1 MIIRLFPPIYTYPP
15 IHFKKIDMTRKN
27 SGGSIRFPPP
37 PPSPMVQGKDDAMSM
52 QLHGYKK

>member
-1 MIIRLFPPIYTYPP
+1 MIILLFPLIYTYLP

-27 SGGSIRFPPP
+27 SGGSIRFPALPP
-37 PPSPMVQGKDDAMSM
+37 QMVQGKDDAMSM

>member
-52 QLHGYKK
+52 QLHG